1 MSRWRDAIVLQWS
14 ALLAVLVGLPWFRP
28 GYVLS
33 YDMVWVP
40 HLALDRDDLW
50 GLGSALPR
58 AVPSDA
64 VVALLGAA
72 IDPQVVQRLVLLG
85 ALVLAGVG
93 GARLVPTLGTTGR
106 LAAAALAVWNPYVL
120 ERLAIGQWPMLL
132 GYAGLLWLVGELRRD
147 DPRPRVV
154 VLALAGAALT
164 PAGGVMGLVAGLLA
178 GRRFGYLRVVVLAV
192 VLNAPWV
199 VTSVLRGPV
208 DADPLGVTAFAL
220 RAEGAL
226 GHVGTALS
234 LGGIWNGDV
243 VPDGRGTGLSL
254 VLTVVLWAVALGG
267 LVVLARTDRPTLVTL
282 APVAVVG
289 LVVALLGWAAPE
301 LVEDLV
307 RRAGAVALLRDG
319 SRYLALVAP
328 LLVAAFAVGVD
339 ALVRV
344 AARRRLAA
352 VPAVAGV
359 LLPLALLP
367 ALANGIGGR
376 LEPVR
381 YPASWETA
389 RELVAR
395 SQVRG
400 DLLVLP
406 FTAYRAPA
414 WNDGRPVLDPAGRY
428 FDRTTLTDDRLVV
441 GGRTVA
447 GEDRKAA
454 QVRQALRSRD
464 VPRALARLGVGLV
477 VLDTTAPDADRA
489 GPPGAWGASG
499 SSGRSPPRPARP
511 SVRCACAAPD
521 HAPEPVVRRDETC
534 ATCPAPRGLP
544 AWYPDVVSRE
554 DKTWE
559 LQSWAASSPSSSDA
573 DSPRL
578 PPSAWCS
585 RSRARAPSPSRPAR
599 SATATDASSTATTR
613 GPVF

>member
-192 VLNAPWV
+192 VLTAPWV

-367 ALANGIGGR
+367 ALANGVGGR

-477 VLDTTAPDADRA
+477 VLDTTAPAADRA
-489 GPPGAWGASG
+489 ARQVRGLQRVGGTDLRVLAVRDARVRQVDDTDRLATTAAWGVWGVAVVVALAATAG
-499 SSGRSPPRPARP
+499 AAVGAVRVRRPRP
-511 SVRCACAAPD
+511 
-521 HAPEPVVRRDETC
+521 
-534 ATCPAPRGLP
+534 
-544 AWYPDVVSRE
+544 
-554 DKTWE
+554 
-559 LQSWAASSPSSSDA
+559 
-573 DSPRL
+573 
-578 PPSAWCS
+578 
-585 RSRARAPSPSRPAR
+585 RA
-599 SATATDASSTATTR
+599 
-613 GPVF
+613 